1 MKLKKIASLMLAG
14 LMAVSMLA
22 GCEGKG
28 SSSSEPENP
37 VVPTTGV
44 VAYANDAVSE
54 DTAKEHNFEGF
65 AASTNLDAILN
76 DLATSTGNFDKAGI
90 NDIFTDNVS
99 AADAADT
106 KVQGKLNDKLDGL
119 VDDDFK
125 TIPADNVSDKYGYIY
140 TVSGKVDEKEMV
152 GKVVDKFVRE
162 ELNDV
167 ETVVE
172 NKTTGTK
179 YDTAHTAEISV
190 VKVSSSSAPSE
201 SAWVVAIVLTQEV
214 TKVSNT
220 VE

>member
-14 LMAVSMLA
+14 LMAVGMLA

-28 SSSSEPENP
+28 SSSGEEENP

-54 DTAKEHNFEGF
+54 DTAKAKNFEGF

-99 AADAADT
+99 AAADDT
-106 KVQGKLNDKLDGL
+106 DVQKKLNDKLDGL

-152 GKVVDKFVRE
+152 GKVVDKFVD
-162 ELNDV
+162 DV
-167 ETVVE
+167 LDDVATVVE
-172 NKTTGTK
+172 NKTTDTK

>member
-76 DLATSTGNFDKAGI
+76 DLATSTGNFSQTDIAGI
-90 NDIFTDNVS
+90 FKDDVS
-99 AADAADT
+99 AADTDSD
-106 KVQGKLNDKLDGL
+106 VQKKLNDKLDGL
-119 VDDDFK
+119 VDDEFDK
-125 TIPADNVSDKYGYIY
+125 IPADNVSDKYGYIY

-152 GKVVDKFVRE
+152 GKVVDKFVD
-162 ELNDV
+162 DV
-167 ETVVE
+167 LEDVATVVE
-172 NKTTGTK
+172 NSTTDTK

>member
-54 DTAKEHNFEGF
+54 DTAKEYNFEGF

-76 DLATSTGNFDKAGI
+76 DLATSTGNFSQTDIAGI
-90 NDIFTDNVS
+90 FKDDVS
-99 AADAADT
+99 AADTDSD
-106 KVQGKLNDKLDGL
+106 VQKKLNDKLDGL
-119 VDDDFK
+119 VDGEFDK
-125 TIPADNVSDKYGYIY
+125 IPADNVSDKYGYIY

-152 GKVVDKFVRE
+152 GKVVDKFVD
-162 ELNDV
+162 DV
-167 ETVVE
+167 LDDVATVVE
-172 NKTTGTK
+172 NSTTDTK

>member
-44 VAYANDAVSE
+44 VAYANDAVPE
-54 DTAKEHNFEGF
+54 DTAKDKNFEGF

-90 NDIFTDNVS
+90 TKIFGNVS
-99 AADAADT
+99 EVELDT

-119 VDDDFK
+119 VDDEFDK
-125 TIPADNVSDKYGYIY
+125 IPADNVSDKYGYIY

-152 GKVVDKFVRE
+152 GKVVDKFVTSV
-162 ELNDV
+162 LKDV
-167 ETVVE
+167 ETVVT
-172 NKTTGTK
+172 NSTTDTK

>member
-90 NDIFTDNVS
+90 TEIFGDVNNVELN
-99 AADAADT
+99 T

-119 VDDDFK
+119 VDDEFDK
-125 TIPADNVSDKYGYIY
+125 IPADNVSDKYGYIY

-152 GKVVDKFVRE
+152 GKVVNKFV
-162 ELNDV
+162 NDVLDEV
-167 ETVVE
+167 ETVVT
-172 NKTTGTK
+172 NNTTDTK

>member
-54 DTAKEHNFEGF
+54 DTAKEYNFEGF

-76 DLATSTGNFDKAGI
+76 DLATSTGNFSQTDIAGI
-90 NDIFTDNVS
+90 FKDDVS
-99 AADAADT
+99 AADTDSD
-106 KVQGKLNDKLDGL
+106 VQKKLNDKLDGL
-119 VDDDFK
+119 VDDEFDK
-125 TIPADNVSDKYGYIY
+125 IPADNVSDKYGYIY

>member
-76 DLATSTGNFDKAGI
+76 DLAASTSNFDKTDI
-90 NDIFTDNVS
+90 NGIFTNDVS
-99 AADAADT
+99 TAAADT
-106 KVQGKLNDKLDGL
+106 DVQKKLNDKLDGL
-119 VDDDFK
+119 VDDQFK
-125 TIPADNVSDKYGYIY
+125 NIPADNVSDKYGYIY

-152 GKVVDKFVRE
+152 GKVVKKFVSE
-162 ELNDV
+162 ELNNV
-167 ETVVE
+167 ATVVE

>member
-14 LMAVSMLA
+14 LMTVSMLA

-44 VAYANDAVSE
+44 VAYANDAVPE
-54 DTAKEHNFEGF
+54 DTAKDKNFEGF

-99 AADAADT
+99 TAGTDND
-106 KVQGKLNDKLDGL
+106 VQKKLNDKLDGL

-152 GKVVDKFVRE
+152 SKVVDKFVDKV
-162 ELNDV
+162 LKNV

-172 NKTTGTK
+172 NNTTSTK

>member
-14 LMAVSMLA
+14 LMAVGMLA

-28 SSSSEPENP
+28 SSSGEEENP

-54 DTAKEHNFEGF
+54 DTAKEYNFEGF

-76 DLATSTGNFDKAGI
+76 DLATSTGNFSQTDIAGI
-90 NDIFTDNVS
+90 FKDDVS
-99 AADAADT
+99 AADTDSD
-106 KVQGKLNDKLDGL
+106 VQKKLNDKLDGL
-119 VDDDFK
+119 VDDEFDK
-125 TIPADNVSDKYGYIY
+125 IPADNVSDKYGYIY

>member
-14 LMAVSMLA
+14 LMAVGMLA

-28 SSSSEPENP
+28 SSSGEEENP

-54 DTAKEHNFEGF
+54 DTAKEYNFEGF

-76 DLATSTGNFDKAGI
+76 DLATSTGNFSQTDIAGI
-90 NDIFTDNVS
+90 FKDDVS
-99 AADAADT
+99 AADTDSD
-106 KVQGKLNDKLDGL
+106 VQKKLNDKLDGL
-119 VDDDFK
+119 VDGEFDK
-125 TIPADNVSDKYGYIY
+125 IPADNVSDKYGYIY

-152 GKVVDKFVRE
+152 GKVVNKFVDE
-162 ELNDV
+162 VLENV
-167 ETVVE
+167 ETVVT
-172 NKTTGTK
+172 NNTTSTK

>member
-54 DTAKEHNFEGF
+54 DTAKAKNFEGF

-76 DLATSTGNFDKAGI
+76 DLATSTGNFSQTDIAGI
-90 NDIFTDNVS
+90 FKDDVS
-99 AADAADT
+99 AADTDSD
-106 KVQGKLNDKLDGL
+106 VQKKLNDKLDGL
-119 VDDDFK
+119 VDDEFDK
-125 TIPADNVSDKYGYIY
+125 IPADNVSDKYGYIY

-152 GKVVDKFVRE
+152 GKVVDKFVD
-162 ELNDV
+162 DV
-167 ETVVE
+167 LEDVATVVE
-172 NKTTGTK
+172 NSTTDTK